1 MAINQNRSQIRFIE
15 RQKVYIDVKIKMCR
29 IQCLN

>member
-15 RQKVYIDVKIKMCR
+15 RQKVYIDVKIQMCR
-29 IQCLN
+29 IQC

>member
-15 RQKVYIDVKIKMCR
+15 RQKVYIDVKCVEF
-29 IQCLN
+29 NV